1 MVKVQFRIN
10 KGIEVYDDAIASIKT
25 EGLIGDKYVSIDPG
39 GGGDLLAD
47 GDTITDTNAPTDIMD
62 LVSKYAFGDV
72 GGGGKQETGKE
83 EKKEIELNSECG
95 MAKLE
100 ICGLR
105 IGLGKAQ
112 RAKRRELTAYASE
125 KTRGLRCQRGNKAK
139 RSYDQNGH
147 NVLNDP
153 NNKYDKYESRR
164 EASMNKLFT
173 AVILILTVVL
183 VIPLAGYA
191 ATPMETVKT
200 GVDKVLATLTD
211 PGFKAK
217 PKDQQV
223 AQLTDAINTIFDFE
237 ELSKRTLG
245 KGWKNMNDAQ
255 QKEFVQLF
263 TELLQG
269 VYADRLLAYS
279 DQKILFDKED
289 TLKKGIAEVQS
300 YLQTSDG
307 KKIPLFY
314 RLTDKSGS
322 WKVYD
327 VIIEGVSMVKNYRTQ
342 FREILAKD
350 SPEKLLEILRS
361 KVGKG

>member
-1 MVKVQFRIN
+1 
-10 KGIEVYDDAIASIKT
+10 
-25 EGLIGDKYVSIDPG
+25 
-39 GGGDLLAD
+39 
-47 GDTITDTNAPTDIMD
+47 
-62 LVSKYAFGDV
+62 
-72 GGGGKQETGKE
+72 
-83 EKKEIELNSECG
+83 
-95 MAKLE
+95 
-100 ICGLR
+100 
-105 IGLGKAQ
+105 
-112 RAKRRELTAYASE
+112 
-125 KTRGLRCQRGNKAK
+125 
-139 RSYDQNGH
+139 
-147 NVLNDP
+147 
-153 NNKYDKYESRR
+153 
-164 EASMNKLFT
+164 MNRQFT
-173 AVILILTVVL
+173 AVILILAVIL

-191 ATPMETVKT
+191 ATPLETVKT

-223 AQLTDAINTIFDFE
+223 GQLTDSINTIFDFE

-245 KGWKNMNDAQ
+245 KEWKRMNDAQ

-279 DQKILFDKED
+279 DQKIIFDKED
-289 TLKKGIAEVQS
+289 TLKQGTAEVQS

-361 KVGKG
+361 KVGKS